1 MKGGFELVVRQCS
14 QIMESSKR
22 RAGVI
27 QVRRM
32 NIDDRNRLN
41 KAHRSFVNSG
51 ETVIALAK
59 RVLDRDHFKANHNF
73 NDVKVA
79 VDERTQLPREG
90 FCFVGMIAFIQKQAS
105 NNNKFIKLCKKARI
119 KVRGMNTQNRRLI

>member
-1 MKGGFELVVRQCS
+1 
-14 QIMESSKR
+14 MESSKR

-32 NIDDRNRLN
+32 NTDDRGRLA
-41 KAHRSFVNSG
+41 KTHKSFVNSG

-59 RVLDRDHFKANHNF
+59 RVLDKDRFKANHNF

-79 VDERTQLPREG
+79 VDERTQLPRDG
-90 FCFVGMIAFIQKQAS
+90 FCFIGMIAFIQKQS
-105 NNNKFIKLCKKARI
+105 GTTNKYIKLCKKAGI
-119 KVRGMNTQNRRLI
+119 KVRSEGSRVFEMR